1 MKRIGL
7 AVALAMGLTLPG
19 YVAAKIS
26 SDVTPGANFSQYQTF
41 TFANAVPPAG
51 MDPVA
56 YERIRMAV
64 EQGLTG
70 RGFTKA
76 AEGDLTVIITLGAQN
91 RTDIDT
97 WGVFGR
103 QVDVRQY
110 TEGQLSVDVFDTKTK
125 QPLWHGKATDT
136 VGSSLNPEKIDK
148 EVAKLMAQFPPR
160 A

>member
-7 AVALAMGLTLPG
+7 AVALAISLTLPG
-19 YVAAKIS
+19 YVSAKVS
-26 SDVTPGANFSQYQTF
+26 SDTTPGANFAAYQTF
-41 TFANAVPPAG
+41 SFVNAVPPAG

-70 RGFTKA
+70 KGFTKA
-76 AEGDLTVIITLGAQN
+76 SEGDLAVIITLGAQN
-91 RTDIDT
+91 KTDIDT
-97 WGVFGR
+97 WGMFGR

-110 TEGQLSVDVFDTKTK
+110 TEGQLSVDVFDAKTK

-136 VGSSLNPEKIDK
+136 IGSSVKPEKIDA
-148 EVAKLMAQFPPR
+148 EVAKLMAQFPAR
-160 A
+160 G